1 MHRVRKNH
9 LSDKEIQ
16 NRTWSRSSTIMI
28 QNFSQTFAIYRPDN
42 NVLVLQ
48 NSLYNVCVNSSSTKL
63 KNNCEVGQ

>member
-1 MHRVRKNH
+1 MHRVRKIH

-16 NRTWSRSSTIMI
+16 NRTCSRSSTIMV

-48 NSLYNVCVNSSSTKL
+48 NSL
-63 KNNCEVGQ
+63 

>member
-9 LSDKEIQ
+9 LSDEEIQ
-16 NRTWSRSSTIMI
+16 NRTCSRSIMV

-63 KNNCEVGQ
+63 KNNCEIGQ